1 MPGARR
7 ARQHARVAEVLEA
20 RAPASDARTQ
30 RLAFHYAQAAALGYA
45 DRAVRYLTEAA
56 RAADRSLAHEQAGAW
71 FEQAASL
78 ATDPAERNRWRLCAA
93 GCHLLGGDFARA
105 RTLAEGLAGA
115 EDPRVRLEAA
125 MTYEAASQ
133 APRPARAPGG
143 RVAHRRDE
151 RCPPRHRRPAPRA
164 GVASLGRAL
173 AFTGATDQAAV
184 LGRRAIELART
195 RGDDELLA
203 HALQA
208 SLWHGLR
215 PQDAPQKLA
224 RATELTGSPPHR

>member
-1 MPGARR
+1 M
-7 ARQHARVAEVLEA
+7 LEA

-45 DRAVRYLTEAA
+45 DRAVRYLTAAA

-78 ATDPAERNRWRLCAA
+78 APEPVERDRWRLCAA

-105 RTLAEGLAGA
+105 RALAEGLAGA

-133 APRPARAPGG
+133 RPGLPGHRAVELLTDAMSG
-143 RVAHRRDE
+143 AHLDAGD
-151 RCPPRHRRPAPRA
+151 PLHVRA
-164 GVASLGRAL
+164 MASLGRAL

-184 LGRRAIELART
+184 LGRRAIELARR
-195 RGDDELLA
+195 RGDDLLVA

-208 SLWHGLR
+208 SLWNGY
-215 PQDAPQKLA
+215 APQRSAEAGPRYRA
-224 RATELTGSPPHR
+224 RRARTPHG